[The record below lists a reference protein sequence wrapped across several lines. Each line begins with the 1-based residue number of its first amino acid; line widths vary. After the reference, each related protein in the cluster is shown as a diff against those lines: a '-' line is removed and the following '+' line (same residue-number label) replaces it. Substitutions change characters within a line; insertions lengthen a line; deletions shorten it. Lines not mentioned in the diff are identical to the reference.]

1 MDSVMVQRIWWYA
14 RGFMDFVLLWI
25 LYLYKYIQFIIYPET
40 LKFYALVIGVR
51 SRSCKVGFIKRRLWK
66 FLRILWKGLC
76 CIEEWNVEMLFSSY
90 NNFLFVILYLRG
102 NAFKIYINKISLKCR
117 EQTGEEDKRKAW
129 IKLGIAYYEF
139 IMICS
144 EENLF

>member
-1 MDSVMVQRIWWYA
+1 
-14 RGFMDFVLLWI
+14 
-25 LYLYKYIQFIIYPET
+25 
-40 LKFYALVIGVR
+40 
-51 SRSCKVGFIKRRLWK
+51 
-66 FLRILWKGLC
+66 
-76 CIEEWNVEMLFSSY
+76 MLFSSY

-139 IMICS
+139 VMICS